1 MTNFS
6 GVRIATQADEPA
18 IYNLLML
25 MHREAGTFSFSD
37 RKVRAHMAKGTHQ
50 DGGIVGVVDGE
61 NGVEATV
68 GLSIAQAWYSE
79 DWHLNE
85 LWNFVHPSCR
95 KNGHASKLVGFSKWC
110 SDNMTIPLVIGA
122 VLNKRTEAKM
132 RLLKRMV
139 PVMGALFLYNN
150 SPNFDGGFVPVAKN

>member
-1 MTNFS
+1 MPTFL
-6 GVRIATQADEPA
+6 GVRIATESDEPA

-37 RKVRAHMAKGTHQ
+37 RKVRAHMAQGTRHE
-50 DGGIVGVVDGE
+50 GGIVGVVDGM

-68 GLSIAQAWYSE
+68 GLAITQAWYSE

-85 LWNFVHPSCR
+85 LWNFVHPAYR
-95 KNGHASKLVGFSKWC
+95 KNGHAAKMVEFSKWC

-122 VLNKRTEAKM
+122 VMNKRTEAKI
-132 RLLKRMV
+132 RLLKRLV
-139 PVMGALFLYNN
+139 PVMGGLFLYNN
-150 SPNFDGGFVPVAKN
+150 APIDATVAARN

>member
-6 GVRIATQADEPA
+6 GVRIAIETDEPA

-37 RKVRAHMAKGTHQ
+37 RKVRDHMEHATRQK
-50 DGGIVGVVDGE
+50 GGIAGIVYGE

-68 GLSIAQAWYSE
+68 GLSISQAWYSE

-85 LWNFVHPSCR
+85 LWNFVHPAYR
-95 KNGHASKLVGFSKWC
+95 KKGHAQKLVEFSKWC

-132 RLLKRMV
+132 RMLKRLV

-150 SPNFDGGFVPVAKN
+150 APNMDGNVLVSPKN